1 MTDDSDDEIT
11 AVEIDPEM
19 LKKPSEEVLEE
30 IEENREQISLVA
42 HELGETNTH
51 IEEIRA
57 ELEEMNETLE
67 SNERH
72 IHFLPA
78 DANISSPILSFE
90 LTLAAFALALPILQF
105 AQGNTVN
112 ELSAALGAALLVHP
126 ILSFFRNR

>member
-1 MTDDSDDEIT
+1 MTDASDDEIT
-11 AVEIDPEM
+11 AVEIDPED
-19 LKKPSEEVLEE
+19 LKEPSEQVLEE
-30 IEENREQISLVA
+30 IEENREQIGLIA
-42 HELGETNTH
+42 HELGETNTN
-51 IEEIRA
+51 IEQIRA

-72 IHFLPA
+72 IHVLPA

-126 ILSFFRNR
+126 ILSVVRNR